1 MPSPNGLSPSVAH
14 CPRSDRRARAAAA
27 VSHVAV
33 AAAIMLLWR
42 RHGSNVLVEK
52 TAGKKR
58 HFARGGRRRMGGGGY
73 SPPPRCAATSGA
85 APISL
90 PVNINRRRSSP
101 FVAVYGERGT
111 SLFQW
116 FRPCVQPSPYVAVI
130 VVIRR
135 PRHVANVLGD
145 GHRTA
150 LFQLPLLFRLLPCT
164 SPTVAHISGKFG
176 GR

>member
-14 CPRSDRRARAAAA
+14 CPRSDRRARAAVV

-33 AAAIMLLWR
+33 AAAVMLLWR

-52 TAGKKR
+52 TAGGKR
-58 HFARGGRRRMGGGGY
+58 HFARGGRRRMGGGY

-116 FRPCVQPSPYVAVI
+116 FRPCVQLSPYVAVI

>member
-58 HFARGGRRRMGGGGY
+58 HFARGGRRRMGGGVLP
-73 SPPPRCAATSGA
+73 SPALRGDLGCSAYISPREYK
-85 APISL
+85 
-90 PVNINRRRSSP
+90 SSP
-101 FVAVYGERGT
+101 FVAVRCR
-111 SLFQW
+111 LW
-116 FRPCVQPSPYVAVI
+116 RAWNVVVPVVPPMRPTVT
-130 VVIRR
+130 IRR
-135 PRHVANVLGD
+135 CYRRH
-145 GHRTA
+145 
-150 LFQLPLLFRLLPCT
+150 T
-164 SPTVAHISGKFG
+164 SPATCCKRARRRS
-176 GR
+176 

>member
-52 TAGKKR
+52 TAGKNGTLPVV
-58 HFARGGRRRMGGGGY
+58 AAAAWVGGY